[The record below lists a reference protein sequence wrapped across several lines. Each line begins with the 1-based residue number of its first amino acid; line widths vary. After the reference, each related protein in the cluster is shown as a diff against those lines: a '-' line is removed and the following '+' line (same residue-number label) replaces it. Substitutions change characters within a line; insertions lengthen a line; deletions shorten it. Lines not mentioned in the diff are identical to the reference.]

1 MNCVRAIFAC
11 FILNLVAELT
21 IAQDQVLRR
30 TALSPEASL
39 ACIELADGF
48 EIDLIAN
55 EPQVIDP
62 VDAAFD
68 DRGRLWVVEMRD
80 YPFPKSDA
88 RTGRIRILS
97 DEDGDEQFEQSTVF
111 IDQLDMPTGVAHWK
125 DGVVVTLAGRVVW
138 IRDTDGDSVADVQQ
152 VWMEGFA
159 RDNEQ
164 LRANHPRLGPDGWWY
179 IASGLRGGD
188 IVVGPDFRAADAQPL
203 KLGSRDVRFHP
214 LTGEMEAVTGPAQFG
229 LCFDSSG
236 DRIFCSNRNPAVLV
250 RIEQEDLIG
259 NPLTG
264 LVPSVAD
271 IIPAGEKSKV
281 HPLIAAWTTSNLHEG
296 QFTAACGVFAV
307 PARTDKRGK
316 QTRVFVC
323 EPTGSLVHS
332 RVFDSLSHPVQNA
345 DGLVNRT
352 DAEWLAS
359 RDPWFRPV
367 NVTLEPGG
375 GIAVVD
381 MHRAVIEHPQ
391 WVPDEL
397 KNRPDERWGDDCGR
411 IYVVR
416 PSNRNTSAAGADT
429 KSRLSSLGALN
440 DDALSQ
446 LIRSEN
452 EWFRETAR
460 RLLLEREAFESI
472 EPLTAVA
479 LDQQLAISNRICA
492 LQLSCTLASQK
503 TADQS
508 THDATLTRTLFRK
521 ILGSLKSNSTVDEEF
536 LRALLKSARRYAAE
550 DTATLTAVLQLVDA
564 KRVDCLN
571 EALLTVG
578 ECHDSLPTEV
588 VDGIYAQLDAALR
601 ANLQQ
606 APQAQGELL
615 IAAAAAFS
623 TRPEQLLERLL
634 SSLNDSAA
642 TPSELY
648 AAAAQRLTAAAI
660 EKSKS
665 NAASIIQ
672 RASEALKDKRGNAAT
687 AAIAVVSELHAKRQQ
702 LPELSVT
709 FESSE
714 FWSSIREV
722 AEREATPSARQRGM
736 LLLGSSSRAEDI
748 TFLRTTALQTE
759 ELPIRLAALR
769 GWARSSD
776 AECDAYLIKECASGS
791 PRVQQAIVELIAA
804 KPSRIAELAKQLSE
818 GKLKAKAIGA
828 IELKK
833 LAARATG
840 EVQRQLNATLATIE
854 NSDRAK
860 VVASYQA
867 CLTLEAD
874 AARGKEV
881 FTKHCASCHR
891 VAGVGVQVGPDISD
905 SRTQTP
911 SQILTNILDP
921 NRAIDNNY
929 FRFIALTAEDQV
941 IEGLIAEET
950 SDAIVLRGQ
959 NDARTAIRR
968 SELQELKATG
978 VSLMPE
984 GLEAQID
991 QQAMADLISF
1001 VKNWRYMNGRV
1012 PQ

>member
-48 EIDLIAN
+48 EITLIAN

-97 DEDGDEQFEQSTVF
+97 DEDGDGQFEQSTVF

-138 IRDTDGDSVADVQQ
+138 MRDTDGDLVADVQQ

-188 IVVGPDFRAADAQPL
+188 IVVGPDFRAADTQPL

-214 LTGEMEAVTGPAQFG
+214 QTGEMEAVTGPAQFG
-229 LCFDSSG
+229 LCFDSHG
-236 DRIFCSNRNPAVLV
+236 NRIFCSNRNPAVLV

-259 NPLTG
+259 NPLAG
-264 LVPSVAD
+264 LVPSVVD

-281 HPLIAAWTTSNLHEG
+281 RPLIQAWTTSNLHEG

-307 PARTDKRGK
+307 PMRTDMQRTDNQRADNQQT

-332 RVFDSLSHPVQNA
+332 RVFDRLSNPIQ
-345 DGLVNRT
+345 DTDSSVNRT

-367 NVTLEPGG
+367 NITLEPGG

-416 PSNRNTSAAGADT
+416 PSNRNTSAAGDDT
-429 KSRLSSLGALN
+429 KSRLVSLGALN
-440 DDALSQ
+440 NNALAQ

-452 EWFRETAR
+452 EWFCETAR
-460 RLLLEREAFESI
+460 RLLIERSAIESI

-479 LDQQLAISNRICA
+479 NDQQLAIANRICA
-492 LQLSCTLASQK
+492 LQLACTLASQK

-508 THDATLTRTLFRK
+508 RHDATLTRTLFRK
-521 ILGSLKSNSTVDEEF
+521 ILGSSKSNSTVDEEF
-536 LRALLKSARRYAAE
+536 VRALLKSARRYSAE
-550 DTATLTAVLQLVDA
+550 DTETLTAVLQLVDA

-588 VDGIYAQLDAALR
+588 VDGIYAQLDMALR
-601 ANLQQ
+601 ANLQRDSQ
-606 APQAQGELL
+606 VQGELL
-615 IAAAAAFS
+615 IAAATAFKL
-623 TRPEQLLERLL
+623 RPEQLLERLL

-642 TPSELY
+642 IPSELY
-648 AAAAQRLTAAAI
+648 ATAAQRLTAAAI
-660 EKSKS
+660 EKNNS

-672 RASEALKDKRGNAAT
+672 RATEALKDKRGNATT
-687 AAIAVVSELHAKRQQ
+687 AAIALMSELHAKRQQ
-702 LPELSVT
+702 LADLSLT

-714 FWSSIREV
+714 FWSSVREV
-722 AEREATPSARQRGM
+722 
-736 LLLGSSSRAEDI
+736 
-748 TFLRTTALQTE
+748 
-759 ELPIRLAALR
+759 
-769 GWARSSD
+769 
-776 AECDAYLIKECASGS
+776 C
-791 PRVQQAIVELIAA
+791 
-804 KPSRIAELAKQLSE
+804 
-818 GKLKAKAIGA
+818 
-828 IELKK
+828 
-833 LAARATG
+833 
-840 EVQRQLNATLATIE
+840 
-854 NSDRAK
+854 
-860 VVASYQA
+860 
-867 CLTLEAD
+867 
-874 AARGKEV
+874 
-881 FTKHCASCHR
+881 
-891 VAGVGVQVGPDISD
+891 
-905 SRTQTP
+905 
-911 SQILTNILDP
+911 
-921 NRAIDNNY
+921 
-929 FRFIALTAEDQV
+929 
-941 IEGLIAEET
+941 
-950 SDAIVLRGQ
+950 
-959 NDARTAIRR
+959 
-968 SELQELKATG
+968 
-978 VSLMPE
+978 
-984 GLEAQID
+984 
-991 QQAMADLISF
+991 
-1001 VKNWRYMNGRV
+1001 
-1012 PQ
+1012 